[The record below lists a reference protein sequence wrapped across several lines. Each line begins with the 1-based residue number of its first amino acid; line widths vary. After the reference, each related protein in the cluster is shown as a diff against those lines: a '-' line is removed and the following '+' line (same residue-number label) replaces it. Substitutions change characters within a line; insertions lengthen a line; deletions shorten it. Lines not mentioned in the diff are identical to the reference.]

1 MLKRMAMVAASAMA
15 LAACN
20 SGGGGDKAASGPDGS
35 TTAAAAATGAGGQIR
50 VVGSSTVYPYTTAVA
65 EQFKLRFA
73 QFAAPIVESTGTGGG
88 IKLFC
93 EGKGANAPDMVN
105 ASRRMKATE
114 YETCKANGIEEVIEI
129 QVGLDGLALARGR
142 NGPDFELSER
152 EIYAALA
159 AEPFGKPQTART
171 WRDINPALPAD
182 RIEVLGPPPTS
193 GTRDSLNELI
203 LEDGCNTDPAMVELK
218 KTDADRHKQVCTA
231 IREDGMF
238 VEAGEN
244 DNLIVQ
250 KLAANPKAIGIFG
263 FGYVEDNLDKV
274 KPVTIEGVT
283 PTFETIASFQY
294 PGARALYVY
303 VRGDRARSKPGLKE
317 FLTAYSSD
325 TAWGPDGYLAQRGLV
340 ASPQD
345 VRTAAANAARNLT
358 PVEASAL

>member
-1 MLKRMAMVAASAMA
+1 
-15 LAACN
+15 
-20 SGGGGDKAASGPDGS
+20 
-35 TTAAAAATGAGGQIR
+35 
-50 VVGSSTVYPYTTAVA
+50 
-65 EQFKLRFA
+65 
-73 QFAAPIVESTGTGGG
+73 
-88 IKLFC
+88 
-93 EGKGANAPDMVN
+93 
-105 ASRRMKATE
+105 MKATE